1 MRLHV
6 VFDSHGDILAAA
18 ELGSSPIRARPIA
31 DQAAGHRSMDIDLPV
46 EFQHYNLGTV
56 CHRLRIDVAGK
67 FPEVKAKS

>member
-18 ELGSSPIRARPIA
+18 ELGSSPIRIRPIA
-31 DQAAGHRSMDIDLPV
+31 NSAAGHKSMDIDLPM
-46 EFQHYNLGTV
+46 EFRHLNLGNV
-56 CHRLRIDVAGK
+56 CHRLRIDVTGK